1 MILHFSHIGLTDGL
15 TFIFPFGDWFP
26 AARLWLPHGQ
36 PLPRRGVAP
45 MRPQRRIE
53 RDIAS

>member
-26 AARLWLPHGQ
+26 AARLWLPHEL
-36 PLPRRGVAP
+36 PLPGRGVLACA
-45 MRPQRRIE
+45 RKQRI
-53 RDIAS
+53 